1 MRLYDYA
8 KGLEQIYEDLADA
21 ESPEAQDVIF
31 AALQKVELGFNEKL
45 YSCCSYLKNL
55 DAELEATAN
64 AVKTMQAKK
73 KALENRYETFKKY
86 LADNAPKGKWKSEDG
101 MHSIGWRESTS
112 VEILDESLV
121 PIQYKR
127 EVYKMEVDKPTA
139 KPDLENGAT
148 IPGLELVKKN
158 NIQVK

>member
-8 KGLEQIYEDLADA
+8 KGLEQVYDDLAEA
-21 ESPEAQDVIF
+21 ESPEAQEVIF
-31 AALQKVELGFNEKL
+31 AALQKIELGFNEKL

-55 DAELEATAN
+55 EAELEATAN
-64 AVKTMQAKK
+64 AVKVMQAKK
-73 KALENRYETFKKY
+73 KAIENRYEVFKKY
-86 LADNAPKGKWKSEDG
+86 LSDNAPKGKWKSEDG
-101 MHSIGWRESTS
+101 MHSIGWRESTG
-112 VEILDESLV
+112 VETINEEDV

-127 EVYKMEVDKPTA
+127 EVYSLEVDKKLA
-139 KPDLENGAT
+139 KQDLEAGAI